1 MSPFPQNYADQVTA
15 NRQPASGDD
24 RLDVTAPYSTQITW
38 DLDDRSQW
46 PNVLTLW
53 QPPEPR
59 NTPTYQVGV
68 MRYNGHVV
76 LDTSG
81 SSIRDFRI
89 PLTISSRIEGL
100 RIEAWMR
107 ADDRLTLGDIVSRM
121 WTKGGPGG
129 TKVPSFDRRALSK
142 RASLARCRVGII
154 SWLPKKGRDEHTAF
168 MDSLRTPEQRANNK
182 ATDRDLTTEE
192 KNAYAIIGEDVD
204 KPSNAATRR
213 TMEASGEDDTVAGS
227 SSAAANVVPADP
239 ATAASSED
247 DNAMNV
253 DSSSDEAESEKPAQ
267 EQASGNDS
275 DDEGSLASS
284 LVDPFDSRH
293 EEPTNFQ
300 ERDLLR
306 RALEITVE
314 HFEFMT
320 GQQPEQTNP
329 NDNYFSQLGM
339 LQGQLSGLWAAMGNT
354 TVAPKLR
361 ARGRWTD
368 GISQF
373 EFAEIDEGG

>member
-1 MSPFPQNYADQVTA
+1 MRPFPQNQADQITA

-59 NTPTYQVGV
+59 NNPTYQLGV
-68 MRYNGHVV
+68 MRYNGHIV

-81 SSIRDFRI
+81 SPIRDFRI

-100 RIEAWMR
+100 RVEAWMR

-129 TKVPSFDRRALSK
+129 TRVPSFDRRALSK
-142 RASLARCRVGII
+142 RASLSRCRVGII

-182 ATDRDLTTEE
+182 AMDRDLTTEE
-192 KNAYAIIGEDVD
+192 KNAYANIGEDEN
-204 KPSNAATRR
+204 KPSNATTRR
-213 TMEASGEDDTVAGS
+213 TMGASGEEDTVAGS
-227 SSAAANVVPADP
+227 SAGAANVVPADP

-247 DNAMNV
+247 DNAMIV
-253 DSSSDEAESEKPAQ
+253 DSDSGEADSERPAQ
-267 EQASGNDS
+267 EQVSTSDS

-320 GQQPEQTNP
+320 GQQPEPTNP
-329 NDNYFSQLGM
+329 NDNYFSQWGM
-339 LQGQLSGLWAAMGNT
+339 LQGQLSSLWTAMGNT
-354 TVAPKLR
+354 TVAPKLM

>member
-1 MSPFPQNYADQVTA
+1 MSPFSRNQADQVTA
-15 NRQPASGDD
+15 NRHPASGDD
-24 RLDVTAPYSTQITW
+24 RLDVTAPYPTQITW
-38 DLDDRSQW
+38 DLEDRSQW
-46 PNVLTLW
+46 PHVLTLW
-53 QPPEPR
+53 QPAEPR
-59 NTPTYQVGV
+59 NNPIYQVGV
-68 MRYNGHVV
+68 MRYKGHVV

-81 SSIRDFRI
+81 SPIRDFRI

-107 ADDRLTLGDIVSRM
+107 TDNRLTLGDIVSRM
-121 WTKGGPGG
+121 WTKDGLGG

-142 RASLARCRVGII
+142 RASLARCKAGII
-154 SWLPKKGRDEHTAF
+154 SWLPKKGRDEHTTF

-182 ATDRDLTTEE
+182 AMDRDLTFDE
-192 KNAYAIIGEDVD
+192 KQVYARLGVD
-204 KPSNAATRR
+204 ENKPSNAPTR
-213 TMEASGEDDTVAGS
+213 TIMGASGEDDTVAGS
-227 SSAAANVVPADP
+227 SSGAANAPPADP
-239 ATAASSED
+239 AAAASSED
-247 DNAMNV
+247 DNMMNV
-253 DSSSDEAESEKPAQ
+253 DSGNDAADSESPAQ

-293 EEPTNFQ
+293 EEPTNSE
-300 ERDLLR
+300 ERALLR
-306 RALEITVE
+306 RALKITVE

-320 GQQPEQTNP
+320 GQQPQQTNP
-329 NDNYFSQLGM
+329 DDNYFSQWGM
-339 LQGQLSGLWAAMGNT
+339 LQGQLSSLWMAMGNAT
-354 TVAPKLR
+354 GAPKLK